1 MWFLRRVLSGKKKV
15 RIGEIGRLPLYS
27 AALGEHIV
35 HRAEPICAPSAS
47 RLRSTSILYT
57 EPVHR
62 AEPICAPSGAEVHT
76 DRVSASLDVHIVHRA
91 EFIPVH
97 RAEPR
102 CTPTASRLRS
112 TSILYTEPAHRA
124 EPLFAPS
131 GADMHTDR
139 VSASLDEHIVHRAE
153 PRCQYFCFSTNA
165 FINAMISAISC
176 FVRFNFS
183 DGKV

>member
-1 MWFLRRVLSGKKKV
+1 MTKIPVLSEKSALSIFGRVLSGKRKV

-76 DRVSASLDVHIVHRA
+76 DRVSASLD
-91 EFIPVH
+91 
-97 RAEPR
+97 
-102 CTPTASRLRS
+102 
-112 TSILYTEPAHRA
+112 
-124 EPLFAPS
+124 
-131 GADMHTDR
+131 
-139 VSASLDEHIVHRAE
+139 EHIVHRTRLGFARRAYCTPSGAE
-153 PRCQYFCFSTNA
+153 VSVLLFFNQCIHKCNDFCNLLFRQIQ
-165 FINAMISAISC
+165 F
-176 FVRFNFS
+176 FRR
-183 DGKV
+183 